1 MLSSQT
7 VNKFETPTNKQNII
21 PSTSTIKNQN
31 NFQIFCKD
39 LSKINKLDE
48 CGWTPLYRSI
58 ISGDVSSTSFLLK
71 KGADPNIKCTMG
83 ETPLY
88 QAVEMEKIDHI
99 KVLLKN
105 GADPNITNED
115 GLSPLHTAVNK
126 QNITIVKLL
135 LKYGANPNIKSKL
148 YQQTPLHLA
157 IKNNADPIFL
167 LLLVQ
172 FNGSLLKEDKF
183 NKKPVDYTNSKEMQS
198 TIEKL
203 KFGKDE
209 IKIEKEIEKYETPSK
224 KIGWTP
230 SNINS
235 NTIIS
240 QSKGKDIIIGN
251 SNTILKNP
259 GNVKLTI
266 IDAKN
271 NIFCTDK
278 NETEMNKKNTEVNNT
293 KIKNNLNN
301 NEKNDKITDK
311 ENINPNENN
320 IEANKYSK
328 QLEESVELDDL
339 DLNKKDIN
347 YPLLRKK
354 TATFGRKI
362 QKDNNN
368 LENNDIFKKTLK
380 QKIMK
385 LNKKRIRLS
394 DIDNNKNKSI
404 RFTFSSNT
412 FKDSK
417 YNNNIKKTLSK
428 TIDNKLLNE
437 ENKENINNNVDETDN
452 NLNEKNINEEKET
465 TTHRKNINNNNK
477 NKKKIIIKKF
487 FNQEEKGNIKNNKE
501 KLKDFNTNNCLYEK
515 IVKKSITKIEI
526 YDEVKES
533 TNQNK
538 TVINPTSINEN
549 SKKKSSIK
557 STSLYNKPILNKR
570 KIYGLKQPIKKE
582 ENRSS
587 IKSYKSF
594 ISTDVNNINKK
605 GYFPKLKNPK
615 YKNLSFIKNK
625 ISKKNTNM
633 DTINSDNNRNIKMS
647 IKSGASLTTLTTSR
661 HECSKDMNNKNN
673 QSNICNQNNLWKFRN
688 DILSNDKT
696 MYLSILSNN
705 LNSEASNDYSSNG
718 NRYPI
723 YDWLK
728 EIGLHCYYNLFKDN
742 KIFTM
747 EKAISN
753 LKSGKFI
760 ITKNDIEKIGIIIHG
775 HIYRIITKLEMDSG
789 KINSKI
795 SNFLKGTI
803 NIAGKEINILNN
815 STYFCCGCCASN
827 ERSFYD
833 KMRKDFN
840 LDQWL
845 IKIKMLKYKEN
856 FLENGFDLFK
866 FFILQ
871 MFSSIP
877 IDDHILKEELG
888 INNDKDR
895 DIILLQLNE
904 DTKYIIQKTE
914 KFLKDEIAFDK
925 NLYEFE
931 YTRQKEQSSECIIV

>member
-39 LSKINKLDE
+39 LSKINELDE

-58 ISGDVSSTSFLLK
+58 ISGDVSSTTFLLK

-99 KVLLKN
+99 KILLKN

-209 IKIEKEIEKYETPSK
+209 IKIEKEIEKYETPAK
-224 KIGWTP
+224 KIGYTP

-266 IDAKN
+266 IDGKN
-271 NIFCTDK
+271 NIFSTDK
-278 NETEMNKKNTEVNNT
+278 NEMEMNKKNTEVNST
-293 KIKNNLNN
+293 KINNNLNN
-301 NEKNDKITDK
+301 NDKITDK

-320 IEANKYSK
+320 INTNQYDK

-339 DLNKKDIN
+339 DLNKTDIN

-354 TATFGRKI
+354 TATFGGKI
-362 QKDNNN
+362 QKDKIN

-417 YNNNIKKTLSK
+417 YNKIKNTLSK
-428 TIDNKLLNE
+428 TIDNKILDE
-437 ENKENINNNVDETDN
+437 ENKENINNNINGNDKN
-452 NLNEKNINEEKET
+452 NYEKNKNEEKET

-487 FNQEEKGNIKNNKE
+487 FNQEEKGNIKNNKG
-501 KLKDFNTNNCLYEK
+501 KIKDFNTNNCLYEK
-515 IVKKSITKIEI
+515 IIKKSITKIEI

-538 TVINPTSINEN
+538 TVINPTTINEN

-557 STSLYNKPILNKR
+557 STSLYNKPILNKK
-570 KIYGLKQPIKKE
+570 KIYSLKKPIKKE
-582 ENRSS
+582 ENRPS

-594 ISTDVNNINKK
+594 ISADCNNINKK
-605 GYFPKLKNPK
+605 GHFPKLKNPK

-625 ISKKNTNM
+625 ISKKSMNM
-633 DTINSDNNRNIKMS
+633 DTINSDNNKNIKMS
-647 IKSGASLTTLTTSR
+647 LKSGASLTTLTTSR
-661 HECSKDMNNKNN
+661 NEYSKNMNIKNN
-673 QSNICNQNNLWKFRN
+673 QSNISNQNNLWKFRN

-718 NRYPI
+718 SRYPI

-728 EIGLHCYYNLFKDN
+728 EIGLHCYYNLFKDK
-742 KIFTM
+742 KIYTM

-753 LKSGKFI
+753 LKSGKFV
-760 ITKNDIEKIGIIIHG
+760 ITKNDIEKIGIIIPG

-931 YTRQKEQSSECIIV
+931 YSRQKEQNSECVIV

>member
-39 LSKINKLDE
+39 LSKINELDE

-58 ISGDVSSTSFLLK
+58 ISGDVSSTTFLLK

-99 KVLLKN
+99 KILLKN

-209 IKIEKEIEKYETPSK
+209 IKIEKEIEKYETPAK
-224 KIGWTP
+224 KIGYTP

-266 IDAKN
+266 IDGKN
-271 NIFCTDK
+271 NIFSTDK
-278 NETEMNKKNTEVNNT
+278 NEMEMNKKNTEVNST
-293 KIKNNLNN
+293 KINNNLNN
-301 NEKNDKITDK
+301 NENTDKITDK

-320 IEANKYSK
+320 INTNQYDK

-339 DLNKKDIN
+339 DLNKTDIN

-354 TATFGRKI
+354 TATFGGKI
-362 QKDNNN
+362 QKDKIN

-417 YNNNIKKTLSK
+417 YNKIKNTLSK
-428 TIDNKLLNE
+428 TIDNKILNE
-437 ENKENINNNVDETDN
+437 ENKENINNNVNGNDKN
-452 NLNEKNINEEKET
+452 NYEKNKNEEKET

-487 FNQEEKGNIKNNKE
+487 FNQEEKGNIKNNKG
-501 KLKDFNTNNCLYEK
+501 KIKDFNANNCLYEK
-515 IVKKSITKIEI
+515 IIKKSITKIEI
-526 YDEVKES
+526 YDEIKDS

-538 TVINPTSINEN
+538 TVINPTTINEN

-557 STSLYNKPILNKR
+557 STSLYNKPILNKK
-570 KIYGLKQPIKKE
+570 KIYSLKKPIKKE
-582 ENRSS
+582 ENRPS

-594 ISTDVNNINKK
+594 ISADCNNINKK
-605 GYFPKLKNPK
+605 GHFPKLKNPK

-625 ISKKNTNM
+625 ISKKSMNM
-633 DTINSDNNRNIKMS
+633 DTINSDNNKNIKMS
-647 IKSGASLTTLTTSR
+647 LKSGASLTTLTTSR
-661 HECSKDMNNKNN
+661 NEYSKNMNNKNN
-673 QSNICNQNNLWKFRN
+673 QSNISNQNNLWKFRN

-718 NRYPI
+718 SRYPI

-728 EIGLHCYYNLFKDN
+728 EIGLHCYYNLFKDK
-742 KIFTM
+742 KIYTM

-753 LKSGKFI
+753 LKSGKFV
-760 ITKNDIEKIGIIIHG
+760 ITKNDIEKIGIIIPG

-931 YTRQKEQSSECIIV
+931 YSRQKEQNSECVIV